1 MKWRRGERAQIDVG
15 VRFWTASGES
25 ATQNLSAGFRAVAR
39 KSAMVVKHEK
49 FEKKLDISHYFGTFS
64 LLWKH

>member
-1 MKWRRGERAQIDVG
+1 MVDFLRVKIAVAVDCIEH
-15 VRFWTASGES
+15 
-25 ATQNLSAGFRAVAR
+25 RAVAR

>member
-1 MKWRRGERAQIDVG
+1 MIRKRGTRLGRIPRRWQVILL
-15 VRFWTASGES
+15 SGGS
-25 ATQNLSAGFRAVAR
+25 FCRAVAR

>member
-1 MKWRRGERAQIDVG
+1 MVDLFIC
-15 VRFWTASGES
+15 
-25 ATQNLSAGFRAVAR
+25 NRAVAR